1 MNKIIIFGTG
11 EGSQELLKVIID
23 DINRMKPSWE
33 IIGFIDKDLSNK
45 GEKIY
50 GYPVLG
56 TDYDGDTDNIYG
68 VCGVMDNEL
77 RKKIIH
83 EEILGK
89 GFRLA
94 SLIHPSIVQVPDF
107 IHDSGVIMYPGS
119 NISYNVKI
127 GKGVTVN
134 YNCVLGHDLV
144 IDDYTYIG
152 PSVTIAGQCTIGEL
166 CTIGAGSTLLQ
177 GVSIGN
183 YSTVGIGTTII
194 NNIDQNIHIIDFP
207 RKIES
212 KKIDI

>member
-1 MNKIIIFGTG
+1 MKKILIFGAG
-11 EGSQELLKVIID
+11 EGGIEILKVILS
-23 DINRMKPSWE
+23 DINHTKPTWE
-33 IIGFIDKDLSNK
+33 IIGFVDSDPSKK
-45 GEKIY
+45 GKTIAGINVYEPDIQEFNN
-50 GYPVLG
+50 
-56 TDYDGDTDNIYG
+56 NIFG

-89 GFRLA
+89 GFQLA

-119 NISYNVKI
+119 NISYNVKL
-127 GKGVTVN
+127 GVGVTVN

-144 IDDYTYIG
+144 IANYTYIG
-152 PSVTIAGQCTIGEL
+152 PSVTIAGQCSIGEL

-183 YSTVGIGTTII
+183 YSTVGIGTTLIKSVKE
-194 NNIDQNIHIIDFP
+194 NTHIMEFP
-207 RKIES
+207 RVIET
-212 KKIDI
+212 KKK